1 MRKGEKQTVGRK
13 TFVYSDELNDDFARS
28 NGKIKKKKIDA
39 EYKYV
44 TKNPVWKAGAF
55 VVYRLL
61 ATPIGYL
68 SMKFGYGLRIENRK
82 AIKKFT
88 DEKTGFFLY
97 GNHTQG
103 WGDAFS
109 PTLAC
114 FPHKVHVVVNAD
126 AVSIPVVG
134 SVAHMVGGM
143 PLPSD
148 IGGMKN
154 FLSAMKKFTDCGNV
168 VAIYPEAHIWPYYNG
183 IREFS
188 DASFAYPLKF
198 KKPVVAFVVTYRK
211 RKVMKSRKPYITV
224 TLSDPFYPENYKNKT
239 ELRNAVYAFMAE
251 TVEKQKS
258 YGYNTYI
265 KENKVENNDSM

>member
-1 MRKGEKQTVGRK
+1 MRKGEKQAVGRK

-148 IGGMKN
+148 VGGMKN
-154 FLSAMKKFTDCGNV
+154 FLAAMKKFTDCGNV
-168 VAIYPEAHIWPYYNG
+168 VAIYPEAHIWPHTRVFG
-183 IREFS
+183 R
-188 DASFAYPLKF
+188 
-198 KKPVVAFVVTYRK
+198 VVCLSV
-211 RKVMKSRKPYITV
+211 KV
-224 TLSDPFYPENYKNKT
+224 
-239 ELRNAVYAFMAE
+239 
-251 TVEKQKS
+251 
-258 YGYNTYI
+258 
-265 KENKVENNDSM
+265 